1 MRSGCRSSERIFFE
15 PFGEYITE
23 KAIFILFHLAALR
36 GSRRKENQGMT
47 TEEREELI
55 EDMCD
60 NYCKHGHLEDEDLME
75 KICGAC
81 PLNKL
86 MQEDEDDD

>member
-1 MRSGCRSSERIFFE
+1 
-15 PFGEYITE
+15 
-23 KAIFILFHLAALR
+23 
-36 GSRRKENQGMT
+36 MT

-60 NYCKHGHLEDEDLME
+60 NYCKHGHLEDEEMMVE
-75 KICGAC
+75 ICGAC

>member
-1 MRSGCRSSERIFFE
+1 MRSGCRSSGRIFFE

-36 GSRRKENQGMT
+36 GSRRKENQGMS

-60 NYCKHGHLEDEDLME
+60 NYCKHGYLEDEE
-75 KICGAC
+75 KIQEICGA
-81 PLNKL
+81 
-86 MQEDEDDD
+86 